1 MSTVGMSTVELI
13 TQKLAILEP
22 QRIRIVDE
30 RARHAGHT
38 GAAEGGG
45 HYLLTIVSSRFAGI
59 SPLAR
64 HRLVYDALREM
75 MHKNIHA
82 LSVKAYTPEEFDLIP
97 TH

>member
-1 MSTVGMSTVELI
+1 MSTVELI
-13 TQKLAILEP
+13 TQKLAVLEP
-22 QRIRIVDE
+22 RRISIVDE
-30 RARHAGHT
+30 SARHAGHA
-38 GAAEGGG
+38 GARGRGGGG
-45 HYLLTIVSSRFAGI
+45 HYLLTIVSPRFAGI
-59 SPLAR
+59 SQLAR